1 MFFLGF
7 FVASGNNIY
16 TVFVFAHISAA
27 SRYLN
32 AYTGYHSL
40 WRSDNNFIRI
50 GINVSLQVGHEKN
63 SKKAEELNKKE
74 NAQKNKKGK
83 EKKRWKKER
92 KYVSAQ
98 ENIGKVLS
106 LPTIHNTPRYEAA
119 NTKQKQE

>member
-16 TVFVFAHISAA
+16 TVFVFAHISAP

-50 GINVSLQVGHEKN
+50 GINVSLQVGREKN
-63 SKKAEELNKKE
+63 FKKAEELNKKE
-74 NAQKNKKGK
+74 DAQKNKKGK
-83 EKKRWKKER
+83 EKK
-92 KYVSAQ
+92 
-98 ENIGKVLS
+98 N
-106 LPTIHNTPRYEAA
+106 
-119 NTKQKQE
+119 

>member
-1 MFFLGF
+1 M
-7 FVASGNNIY
+7 
-16 TVFVFAHISAA
+16 
-27 SRYLN
+27 
-32 AYTGYHSL
+32 
-40 WRSDNNFIRI
+40 

-63 SKKAEELNKKE
+63 FKKAEELNKKE
-74 NAQKNKKGK
+74 NAQKNKKEK

>member
-1 MFFLGF
+1 M
-7 FVASGNNIY
+7 
-16 TVFVFAHISAA
+16 
-27 SRYLN
+27 
-32 AYTGYHSL
+32 
-40 WRSDNNFIRI
+40 
-50 GINVSLQVGHEKN
+50 GINLSLQVGHEKN
-63 SKKAEELNKKE
+63 FKKAEELNKKE
-74 NAQKNKKGK
+74 NAQKNKK

>member
-16 TVFVFAHISAA
+16 TVFVFAHISAP

-32 AYTGYHSL
+32 AYAGYHSL

-63 SKKAEELNKKE
+63 FKKAEELNKKE

-83 EKKRWKKER
+83 EKKKMKER
-92 KYVSAQ
+92 KEVRQRSREYWKGSKLAHDPQ
-98 ENIGKVLS
+98 R
-106 LPTIHNTPRYEAA
+106 T
-119 NTKQKQE
+119 